1 MKIDANLAL
10 LILRLVLC
18 NASLLTWLKSEAA
31 KSETPID
38 DTAIKVVEMLLC
50 GAGDND

>member
-1 MKIDANLAL
+1 MKIDAKLAL

-18 NASLLTWLKSEAA
+18 NQTLLGWLKSEAA

-38 DTAIKVVEMLLC
+38 DTAIKVVEMILC
-50 GAGDND
+50 GAGDDE